1 MSGAMAFS
9 GAAAA
14 SGSSSTITAAATVAS
29 DFGVGSASAGIRYNP
44 NGSYERVIGA
54 SASFEG
60 FWVSPTTAGSE
71 WEIRATVASGVT
83 PSGTVNAW
91 LALSSSRTW
100 SVSVTGSGTSE
111 TCNLTLE
118 FRRVGGSTAEI
129 TVTDNII
136 QAEVL

>member
-1 MSGAMAFS
+1 MSGAMAFA

-14 SGSSSTITAAATVAS
+14 SGSSSTITAAATVATDLS
-29 DFGVGSASAGIRYNP
+29 VSSSSAGIRYNP
-44 NGSYERVIGA
+44 NGSYERVIGG
-54 SASFEG
+54 SPSFQG

-100 SVSVTGSGTSE
+100 GLSVTGSGTSE

-118 FRRVGGSTAEI
+118 FRRVGGSTAEV